1 MNTTIIGRTCAA
13 AVITLIGVA
22 GATAPASA
30 DDTAPSCDPVAV
42 QAALTKAEADA
53 RAAQKAYVTHTRT
66 AMKVLIKKVKVDET
80 AEARAAARKAS
91 RLTAAAAKD
100 PALRDAAKAA
110 RATARAEAKEAA
122 RAQRA
127 SFATLQ
133 RQVKADRATLK
144 SAWNTAKAA
153 LATQKQIAEDCAE
166 APEPPVVEAPA
177 PA

>member
-30 DDTAPSCDPVAV
+30 DDAAPSCDPAVV
-42 QAALTKAEADA
+42 QAALAKAEADV
-53 RAAQKAYVTHTRT
+53 RAAQKAYVGHTRT
-66 AMKVLIKKVKVDET
+66 AMKALVKRVKVDET

-91 RLTAAAAKD
+91 RLSVAAAKD
-100 PALRDAAKAA
+100 PALRPAAKAA
-110 RATARAEAKEAA
+110 RTEARVQAKEAA

-127 SFATLQ
+127 SFATL
-133 RQVKADRATLK
+133 RGQVKADRVTLK
-144 SAWNTAKAA
+144 GLWNTAKAA
-153 LATQKQIAEDCAE
+153 LATQKQRAEDCAE
-166 APEPPVVEAPA
+166 ATTPPVDEAPA

>member
-1 MNTTIIGRTCAA
+1 MCGGRHHAHRR
-13 AVITLIGVA
+13 GRRDGA
-22 GATAPASA
+22 GQCRRRSS
-30 DDTAPSCDPVAV
+30 SCDPAVV

-66 AMKVLIKKVKVDET
+66 AMKALVKQVKVDET
-80 AEARAAARKAS
+80 AEARAAARKAG

-110 RATARAEAKEAA
+110 RATARVEAKEAA

-144 SAWNTAKAA
+144 AAWNTAKAD

-166 APEPPVVEAPA
+166 VPEPPVVEAPA